1 MAVLL
6 SRQAYL
12 FWAWAKAL
20 SPVFS
25 CLTWIRL
32 DSTPAYTLWLCLIFW
47 IQFFLPSTQTNYA
60 SICVLIMAGLLI
72 LPPSYPEIPQLWDR
86 SSGSGQTLWPEVCSI
101 RSGIILSFVQ
111 WSTKPGTYFQTWTL
125 RGQKM
130 CLCNS
135 WRVHMQLCFL
145 IMITWMCSKNLI

>member
-12 FWAWAKAL
+12 FWVWAKAL

-25 CLTWIRL
+25 CLTWICL

-72 LPPSYPEIPQLWDR
+72 LPPSYPEIPSCETGPLVWTD
-86 SSGSGQTLWPEVCSI
+86 TLTWSLLNKI
-101 RSGIILSFVQ
+101 RHHLVLLYSDPQNLALTFKLEHSEGRKCVSVIL
-111 WSTKPGTYFQTWTL
+111 L
-125 RGQKM
+125 A
-130 CLCNS
+130 
-135 WRVHMQLCFL
+135 
-145 IMITWMCSKNLI
+145 